1 MAVAI
6 DLEMQVRAG
15 GEAGR
20 AAIADHLA
28 AADVLAAA
36 HRDAAHMA
44 IAGAETAAVAELHI
58 IAAAAGAA
66 AHRPRAVGR
75 CMDPPAIPPRDSDP
89 PCHPLLPQHRMAP
102 HTVPPR

>member
-20 AAIADHLA
+20 ADIADPLA

-44 IAGAETAAVAELHI
+44 IAGAEPAAVAELHI
-58 IAAAAGAA
+58 IAEAAGAA
-66 AHRPRAVGR
+66 GHRHRAGGR
-75 CMDPPAIPPRDSDP
+75 GMDRPEE
-89 PCHPLLPQHRMAP
+89 
-102 HTVPPR
+102 HTSEIQSIMRHSYAGLVL

>member
-20 AAIADHLA
+20 ADIADHLA

-36 HRDAAHMA
+36 HRAAAHMA
-44 IAGAETAAVAELHI
+44 IAGAEPAAVAALHI
-58 IAAAAGAA
+58 IAEAAGAA
-66 AHRPRAVGR
+66 GPRHRAVGR
-75 CMDPPAIPPRDSDP
+75 GMGRREIGSASCRERGS
-89 PCHPLLPQHRMAP
+89 QYGWS
-102 HTVPPR
+102 TVVAVSYK